1 MPLDLNDDQM
11 LEIEAGEEVLF
22 MGAIESPEFSALTSD
37 QVTILCARL
46 AARFAAYAADA
57 NRW

>member
-1 MPLDLNDDQM
+1 MDLTDDQM
-11 LEIEAGEEVLF
+11 IEIEAGEEVLF
-22 MGAIESPEFSALTSD
+22 TSVIEAPAFDALTSD

-46 AARFAAYAADA
+46 AARFATYAADA